1 MDDGS
6 LEDVEI
12 QIGHVVEM
20 FKTKGE
26 SLVPRGVSQAVD
38 AVTVFLSEEEAP
50 VPGIDRETPEHGFSN
65 FVGERDDD
73 TRHPRGVDRQGPAE
87 VEAGELTRP
96 GAERAGAQH
105 YQAAPGDGGGGAW
118 TGKGGRPPADPK

>member
-87 VEAGELTRP
+87 VEAVDLTRR
-96 GAERAGAQH
+96 GAQRAGAQH
-105 YQAAPGDGGGGAW
+105 YEPAARIEGEVDWA
-118 TGKGGRPPADPK
+118 GKRGPHHFGS